1 MEPKEPVCPHEL
13 LWASKLPGPL
23 SAMGAHGVFLVVGE
37 LDYCGPFGYCSWA
50 HIFFLGRYIS
60 QSAWW
65 NKNSENTIYFED
77 YFWYTRWGS
86 QLQPTTWRAARRLR
100 LGWGPAPWRVKQLCQ
115 LWDPSEKD
123 SVKCPLGFFYPLLQK
138 CGHFWQLDRFL
149 TPEALYGMVHWLI
162 QKTFPAVA
170 RVPHYAGTK
179 SIISWSQK
187 TGETDTLLPLTSTW
201 VLELCGM
208 RQGVSSSSFF
218 DRQGR
223 GVNGSFRE
231 DKIKLNSISLTLY
244 LSFCVI
250 F

>member
-1 MEPKEPVCPHEL
+1 MLDNCGASLVGRQRWHLPVCGSPQE
-13 LWASKLPGPL
+13 WTAFWYFRSKMALALNGL
-23 SAMGAHGVFLVVGE
+23 CVF
-37 LDYCGPFGYCSWA
+37 
-50 HIFFLGRYIS
+50 
-60 QSAWW
+60 Q
-65 NKNSENTIYFED
+65 ED

-86 QLQPTTWRAARRLR
+86 QLQPTTWRAARRLC

-149 TPEALYGMVHWLI
+149 TPEALYGMVHWLT

-187 TGETDTLLPLTSTW
+187 TGETDTLPPLTSTW

-208 RQGVSSSSFF
+208 RQGVSSSS
-218 DRQGR
+218 
-223 GVNGSFRE
+223 SLI
-231 DKIKLNSISLTLY
+231 DKA
-244 LSFCVI
+244 VV
-250 F
+250 